1 MLEIDFY
8 TVKGV
13 NLNRYFELGLDDDTY
28 YRWNDIVDKVEDRV
42 GCEDD
47 EEKKADLLEKKRSFD
62 DVMKWRGEREKC
74 LRRELE
80 RLGVPFLTHSYKVRH
95 YVMYG
100 RNLLNHVVREMVKM
114 NYLFEKCDIR
124 RKWEEYKVNRG
135 KQIYT
140 YQDKDTFYEK
150 EYRNAIMN
158 EIRPQ

>member
-1 MLEIDFY
+1 MPEIDFY
-8 TVKGV
+8 TVKGEII
-13 NLNRYFELGLDDDTY
+13 NRHFGLGLEDDTY
-28 YRWNDIVDKVEDRV
+28 YRWDSIVDKVEDN
-42 GCEDD
+42 
-47 EEKKADLLEKKRSFD
+47 EKKRSFE

-80 RLGVPFLTHSYKVRH
+80 RLGVPFWAHSYKVRH

-100 RNLLNHVVREMVKM
+100 RGLLNHVIREMVKM

-124 RKWEEYKVNRG
+124 RKWEEYKVTRG

-140 YQDKDTFYEK
+140 FDEKDRFYER
-150 EYRNAIMN
+150 EYRNAMMS